1 MQLNKIISALLVI
14 SSASFMSCEK
24 IPQAGIINNVTNG
37 VTTSYKN
44 LKPEEV
50 LKVMNDE
57 VVEHNQV
64 ILGEE
69 LEVITNK
76 VTGFTERE
84 GRVSV
89 GGELK
94 VTDYTGKVL
103 LHIDDL
109 FEPGRTFHHDSISFL
124 RCTVSTGSPMKYNE
138 TYDVE
143 IRYWDKSGDGEI
155 VNEFTMEI
163 IDIP

>member
-1 MQLNKIISALLVI
+1 
-14 SSASFMSCEK
+14 MSCDK
-24 IPQAGIINNVTNG
+24 IPQTGIINNVTNG
-37 VTTSYKN
+37 VTTTYKN

-57 VVEHNQV
+57 VVQHDQV
-64 ILGEE
+64 VLGES

-76 VTGFTERE
+76 VTGFTERD

-94 VTDYTGKVL
+94 VMDHSGKVL

-109 FEPGRTFHHDSISFL
+109 FDPERTFHRDSISFL
-124 RCTVSTGSPMKYNE
+124 RCTVSTGAPMKYNE
-138 TYDVE
+138 SYDVE
-143 IRYWDKSGDGEI
+143 IRYWDKFGDGEI

-163 IDIP
+163 IDVP